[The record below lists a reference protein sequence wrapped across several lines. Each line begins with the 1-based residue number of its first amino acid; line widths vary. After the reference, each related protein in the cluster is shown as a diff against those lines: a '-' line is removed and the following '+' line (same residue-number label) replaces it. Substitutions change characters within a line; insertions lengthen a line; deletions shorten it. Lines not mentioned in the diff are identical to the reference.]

1 MARLVVDPVTRI
13 EGHLRI
19 EAELSDGAIADAWS
33 SGTMWRGIE
42 TILTGR
48 DPRAAWYFAQR
59 ICGVCTAVHALGSVR
74 AVEDALGI
82 EPPPAAKLLRDLI
95 AVSQLVHDHV
105 IHFYHLHLLDWVDV
119 TMALKADPQRT
130 ARLAASLTDA
140 GSSDAD
146 RLRSVRDRL
155 RHFVEG
161 GQLGPFASGYW
172 GHPGYTASPE
182 LDLLALSHYL
192 DALEFQRSY
201 VRLHALIG
209 GKNPHPQTYL
219 VGGIAKPIDPSST
232 YALNGDEISQIRGLL
247 AEGLAFVEQVY
258 LPDALAIAASYKE
271 WFSIGSSGASFL
283 SFGDL
288 DDGSRDLTFPAGIV
302 RSDRLGTLTGFSPD
316 KIAEYVS
323 HSWFAQSDDERALA
337 PSVGETDPSFTG
349 PEPPFDQLDVE
360 GKYSWIKSPRYD
372 DEPMEVG
379 PAARLLVGWAAGS
392 DTIRTSIESALATLG
407 VGLEALSSTMGRTIA
422 RAVETGVVV
431 RHAQTIVD
439 RLEDLMAAGDWRI
452 HAGSWNPDGWPHH
465 ARGLGLVEAPR
476 GSLSHWIEIADGKI
490 SRYQVV
496 APTTWN
502 AGPRD
507 ANGKR
512 GPYESALVGTPI
524 AEPTRPLEILRTLHS
539 FDPCVAC
546 AAHLV
551 DTESHDLPEVKVQ

>member
-1 MARLVVDPVTRI
+1 MGAPRL
-13 EGHLRI
+13 
-19 EAELSDGAIADAWS
+19 
-33 SGTMWRGIE
+33 
-42 TILTGR
+42 
-48 DPRAAWYFAQR
+48 
-59 ICGVCTAVHALGSVR
+59 CGV
-74 AVEDALGI
+74 
-82 EPPPAAKLLRDLI
+82 
-95 AVSQLVHDHV
+95 
-105 IHFYHLHLLDWVDV
+105 
-119 TMALKADPQRT
+119 
-130 ARLAASLTDA
+130 A
-140 GSSDAD
+140 G
-146 RLRSVRDRL
+146 
-155 RHFVEG
+155 
-161 GQLGPFASGYW
+161 
-172 GHPGYTASPE
+172 

-232 YALNGDEISQIRGLL
+232 FALNGDEIKQIRDLL
-247 AEGLAFVEQVY
+247 AEGLAFVEHVY
-258 LPDALAIAASYKE
+258 LPDALAIAATYKE

-288 DDGSRDLTFPAGIV
+288 DDGSSGRLTFPAGIV
-302 RSDRLGTLTGFSPD
+302 RRDRLGTLTGFNSD
-316 KIAEYVS
+316 RIAEYVS
-323 HSWFAQSDDERALA
+323 RSWFTQSGGDQRPLE
-337 PSVGETDPSFTG
+337 PSVGETDPYFTG
-349 PEPPFDQLDVE
+349 PEPPFDHLNVD

-372 DEPMEVG
+372 DEAMEVG
-379 PAARLLVGWAAGS
+379 PAARLLVGCAAGS
-392 DTIRTSIESALATLG
+392 DAIRNPAEAALSTLG

-439 RLEDLMAAGDWRI
+439 RLEELIGSGDWRI
-452 HAGSWNPDGWPHH
+452 HAGSWDPGGWPGR

-476 GSLSHWIEIADGKI
+476 GSLSHWIEIADSKI

-507 ANGKR
+507 ANGTR

-524 AEPTRPLEILRTLHS
+524 ADPERPLEILRTLHS

-551 DTESHDLPEVKVQ
+551 DTRGHNLVEVSVQ